1 MGRPGLHAAWDQSD
15 DLPWARTWPSGGR
28 LAPQRPQCVLQC
40 TCAITSI
47 TQAPLPFHLSPR
59 PVRTTLFLALCA
71 NHLNPP
77 PRVLND
83 TFRSLSSSASAAASQ
98 RPMALLSLTV
108 GPRAVDVNVTPDKRK
123 VFLAAEDG
131 VVALLQQVG

>member
-1 MGRPGLHAAWDQSD
+1 M
-15 DLPWARTWPSGGR
+15 
-28 LAPQRPQCVLQC
+28 
-40 TCAITSI
+40 
-47 TQAPLPFHLSPR
+47 
-59 PVRTTLFLALCA
+59 
-71 NHLNPP
+71 
-77 PRVLND
+77 LND
-83 TFRSLSSSASAAASQ
+83 TFRSLSSSASAAASL